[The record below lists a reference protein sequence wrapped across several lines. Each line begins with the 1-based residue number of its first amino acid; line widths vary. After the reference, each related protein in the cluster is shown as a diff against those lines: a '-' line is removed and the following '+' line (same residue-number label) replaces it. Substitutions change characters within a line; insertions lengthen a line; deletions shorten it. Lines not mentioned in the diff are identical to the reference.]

1 MRDHFR
7 PCRKG
12 VEQIGKFSEKSVLVI
27 GGSSG
32 IGYHIAAGFAAE
44 GAAVSI
50 AARTAS
56 KIKEATAALKRIQP
70 DCQGH
75 VIDVADRDAFDSFL
89 ETCGTPDVLV
99 NSQGIQRL
107 HPAEEFTSALY
118 DEIMEVNTRSVFF
131 ACTRIGA
138 RMLKR
143 GSGAIIN
150 IASLAGHRGFTRAAV
165 YTTSKHGV
173 VGLTKVLAAEWGG
186 RGVRVNA
193 ISPGFFM
200 TELSESNMSEERKSQ
215 ALDRT
220 PMGRFG
226 QLEELVDTA
235 LFLGGP
241 GAGFVNGT
249 IINVDGGYLSAGIK

>member
-1 MRDHFR
+1 M
-7 PCRKG
+7 
-12 VEQIGKFSEKSVLVI
+12 VI

-32 IGYHIAAGFAAE
+32 IGYHIAAGFASK

-56 KIKEATAALKRIQP
+56 KIGEATAALKRIQP
-70 DCQGH
+70 DCEGH
-75 VIDVADRDAFDSFL
+75 VIDVTDRYAFDSFL
-89 ETCGTPDVLV
+89 ETCGTPNVLI

-107 HPAEEFTSALY
+107 HPAEEFTSDLY
-118 DEIMEVNTRSVFF
+118 DEIMEVNIRSVFF

-138 RMLKR
+138 RMLER

-173 VGLTKVLAAEWGG
+173 VGLTKVLAAEWGS

-193 ISPGFFM
+193 ISPGYFM
-200 TELSESNMSEERKSQ
+200 TELSESNMSKERKLQ
-215 ALDRT
+215 ALERT
-220 PMGRFG
+220 PMSRFG
-226 QLEELVDTA
+226 KLEELVGTA
-235 LFLGGP
+235 LYLGGD
-241 GAGFVNGT
+241 GASFVNGT
-249 IINVDGGYLSAGIK
+249 IINVDGGYLGAGIK